1 MKSAVNSQNYLTRL
15 TNNMKQTSS
24 TNTRQT
30 VVHSSNTSIFTA
42 ARNSDCISQKIND
55 NDQQNDKI
63 FQDQGITDGQG
74 QINDVF
80 NELYHTTDN
89 RNTKTT
95 KPQPIRGSVKIPND
109 KTKRTTLYT
118 SPLTTKQQTQQHLRT
133 AQISKK
139 NSTDLN
145 DPPQIEDN
153 NNQYSQQ
160 GSPTMSTDQ
169 KLDAKRDSK
178 QSNSYSTTLS
188 KIQQSTRM
196 TQNVRQNQQIN
207 PKMHQVI
214 DTFMKQSDNSYL
226 QNANIN
232 QQNQAKNQTPLGS
245 AGINK
250 QKAVSITVS
259 KTTTEKNSRNNTTNV
274 SRVTSP
280 MNTEKVKIT
289 QNKYQSGSALNTN
302 SNIVIQQDNLE
313 TQCQQETKPPL
324 LQQTI
329 LTKNDNIQTRKN
341 SEISQ
346 QNTTQQKL
354 STPKNNNKTLQTIGA
369 RKIQQRN
376 AQPIVQIQS
385 IQNQL
390 TIDSNRS
397 NVKQEVQVEQSQQNK
412 TDDQHKKSLE
422 DHEKQYKQLRNEFSQ
437 YLLLKGDLPLLEKS
451 HKSYKSCQAS
461 YDDYKKL
468 LAHCMLVD
476 TQQSDPMIDLTIG
489 QIWLQQL
496 QASSSTNIENVLNL
510 FCGICNIQSKEILV
524 QKLEAKQFTLKS
536 DCFMAAKKDGIMKF
550 QNIEQIQECHQKFQ
564 QFQLNRPRLQ
574 EITQQKMLL
583 HQDSIPSNLSSIH
596 KNSQLMSPMSFQ
608 NKSPDSL
615 FNQHLMYQDRPVSS
629 QVIKGQG
636 GMFIND
642 SQSEISMVSRN
653 DNINHKMSQE
663 SQQNSK
669 NKNSYKPVTMISKTD
684 RQNTQAGFQLQNQ
697 QNQLNIQM
705 SPPYTKQPLV
715 SQKVDLTKNSQIN
728 DLNFNT
734 QTLTSNLTST
744 QTKSNETQNFMKNIN
759 QGDDGNFTDQIM
771 LNQSLKQSHLSFG
784 MKQDPNQ
791 TQVIDDVS
799 ISFQQQNVDNKNTGI
814 SIVIN
819 QSKKIPQT
827 TLLGKM
833 GASLT
838 LQVQKKLQNTSFRD
852 EIDAFKDQATPKNG
866 QIPDLKSQSTDKN
879 KLGLRGLI
887 QRVDLSMQAVGEVQK
902 RINQS
907 ARRTETMMSSGAKK
921 NENKNPLSS
930 APKMFG
936 KRQQAIKRS
945 ITSDGDELS
954 EDEKFN
960 KQQSNPNEG
969 SVMRSQNHIELQD
982 PSNFLNQI
990 SMIQTPAI
998 DITSRLD
1005 QTDDISFQNKESMGS
1020 KLTDFMKNSMQLDS
1034 EELMAKNRPLF
1045 FMDIKINP
1053 GQPPKKIIF
1062 YDRDSPSYIA
1072 KKFSIANKLD
1082 EKIQQNLEKKL
1093 RKKMQEAMKI
1103 KIESMSPD
1111 RYKQDD
1117 IYREEGRL
1125 YVDDMKVVKQ
1135 GRGFKVKGNVDQ
1147 RPLPERNESDDEW

>member
-1 MKSAVNSQNYLTRL
+1 
-15 TNNMKQTSS
+15 
-24 TNTRQT
+24 
-30 VVHSSNTSIFTA
+30 
-42 ARNSDCISQKIND
+42 
-55 NDQQNDKI
+55 
-63 FQDQGITDGQG
+63 
-74 QINDVF
+74 
-80 NELYHTTDN
+80 
-89 RNTKTT
+89 
-95 KPQPIRGSVKIPND
+95 
-109 KTKRTTLYT
+109 
-118 SPLTTKQQTQQHLRT
+118 
-133 AQISKK
+133 
-139 NSTDLN
+139 
-145 DPPQIEDN
+145 
-153 NNQYSQQ
+153 
-160 GSPTMSTDQ
+160 
-169 KLDAKRDSK
+169 
-178 QSNSYSTTLS
+178 
-188 KIQQSTRM
+188 
-196 TQNVRQNQQIN
+196 
-207 PKMHQVI
+207 
-214 DTFMKQSDNSYL
+214 
-226 QNANIN
+226 
-232 QQNQAKNQTPLGS
+232 
-245 AGINK
+245 
-250 QKAVSITVS
+250 
-259 KTTTEKNSRNNTTNV
+259 
-274 SRVTSP
+274 
-280 MNTEKVKIT
+280 MNTEKGKIT
-289 QNKYQSGSALNTN
+289 QTRYQSGSALNTN
-302 SNIVIQQDNLE
+302 SNIIIQQDNLE
-313 TQCQQETKPPL
+313 TQSQQETKPPL
-324 LQQTI
+324 LQQAI
-329 LTKNDNIQTRKN
+329 IAKVDNIQTRKN

-346 QNTTQQKL
+346 QNTTQQKP
-354 STPKNNNKTLQTIGA
+354 STPKNNNNKTLQTIGS

-376 AQPIVQIQS
+376 TQPIVQKQS

-390 TIDSNRS
+390 TIDSNIQT
-397 NVKQEVQVEQSQQNK
+397 VKQEDKVEQFQQHK
-412 TDDQHKKSLE
+412 TDDQNKKTLE
-422 DHEKQYKQLRNEFSQ
+422 DHEKLYKQLRSEFNQ

-451 HKSYKSCQAS
+451 HKSYKPLQAS

-468 LAHCMLVD
+468 LTHCMLVD
-476 TQQSDPMIDLTIG
+476 PQQSDPMIDLTIG

-524 QKLEAKQFTLKS
+524 QKLEEKQYTLKS
-536 DCFMAAKKDGIMKF
+536 DCLMAVKKDGIMKF
-550 QNIEQIQECHQKFQ
+550 QNIEQIQECHQKFR
-564 QFQLNRPRLQ
+564 QFHLNRPRLQ
-574 EITQQKMLL
+574 EIAQQKMLL

-615 FNQHLMYQDRPVSS
+615 FNQQLKQLERPVSS

-669 NKNSYKPVTMISKTD
+669 NKNSYKPVTMVGKTD
-684 RQNTQAGFQLQNQ
+684 KQNTQPIYTMQNQ
-697 QNQLNIQM
+697 QNQINIQM

-759 QGDDGNFTDQIM
+759 QGDD
-771 LNQSLKQSHLSFG
+771 
-784 MKQDPNQ
+784 
-791 TQVIDDVS
+791 
-799 ISFQQQNVDNKNTGI
+799 
-814 SIVIN
+814 
-819 QSKKIPQT
+819 
-827 TLLGKM
+827 GKM